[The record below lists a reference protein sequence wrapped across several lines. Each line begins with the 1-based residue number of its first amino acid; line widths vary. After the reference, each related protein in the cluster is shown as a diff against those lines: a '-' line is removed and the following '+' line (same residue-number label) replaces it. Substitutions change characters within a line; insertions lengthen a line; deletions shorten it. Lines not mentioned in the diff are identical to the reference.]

1 MLSINER
8 LKELRRRVQSEDLKK
23 GHGLGGEVN
32 YYIFD
37 YDPED
42 EYEVMDY
49 INKFATDN
57 DQIIIINIHDI
68 IIDIL
73 KSKNYYDKVFELESK
88 KDTQH
93 AATAIMR
100 ALGVENKNGA
110 LMQEII
116 NRISEDKIIFITGIG
131 ESYRIIRAHTL
142 LANMQV
148 SVTKNPVVL
157 FYPGKYDGQSLK
169 LFGKFPA
176 TNYYR
181 ADKLVER

>member
-1 MLSINER
+1 MLNISDR
-8 LKELRRRVQSEDLKK
+8 LKELKRKVQSDDLQK
-23 GHGLGGEVN
+23 GRGLGGEVN

-37 YDPED
+37 YDPAD

-49 INKFATDN
+49 IGKLASDN
-57 DQIIIINIHDI
+57 DQIVIINIHDVI
-68 IIDIL
+68 TDIL
-73 KSKNYYDKVFELESK
+73 KSKNYLDKVYDLESK
-88 KDTQH
+88 KSTQH

-100 ALGVENKNGA
+100 ALSVENKDG
-110 LMQEII
+110 LLRQEIR
-116 NRISEDKIIFITGIG
+116 NRIPEGKTIFLTGIG

-142 LANMQV
+142 LANLQV
-148 SVTKNPVVL
+148 TVTENPVIL